1 MAIIKHIKSR
11 NANYSD
17 ALEYLLFQHNEKT
30 GKPLLDDSGR
40 KLLREEFY
48 MNGLHCDPM
57 SFDKECEKTNS
68 FFHKNQKRGDIKSHH
83 YIISFDPADTSECGL
98 TGEKAQALCLD
109 FARKNFPGY
118 QSLIVTHTDGHNG
131 SGNIHTHIVINS
143 VRKYAVDWQDY
154 MDKPHEHESGFKHR
168 STTRFLNH
176 LKKEVMEMCDREGL
190 QQVDLL
196 SPAPA
201 KMTRGEYWAKTHGQ
215 EKTDQVNEK
224 IRAAGLKPAS
234 TVFQTQKQFLRDA
247 IDDCSQLSGS
257 FDEFQSLLLDKYN
270 ISVIEKRGSYRY
282 LHSDRD
288 RRISAESLGD
298 NYGKAYLEQQFQNH
312 SVDKVHPHE
321 SSNRTK
327 NAAKLDYH
335 ADPFMIFFVKS
346 ELRLV
351 TDLQTNVK
359 AMQNQAYARK
369 VKITNLQQM
378 ADTLIYIQDHGYDTR
393 ENLQKQETDIRLK
406 MEEAQEH
413 LSDLSSKMKDLN
425 AQIHYTGQYF
435 ASKPIYAEFLKSKN
449 KKKFRQDHLSE
460 IKSYEEARDWLK
472 AFYPDGKMLSMKI
485 LKSQKAEL
493 QKSIDTQKSV
503 VKQFRD
509 YHKELE
515 IASANVDA
523 ILERKEASVHT
534 HFKLRL
540 TISSS
545 IPSLN
550 CGIASSVPSN
560 RAS

>member
-30 GKPLLDDSGR
+30 GKPILDDSGR

-48 MNGLHCDPM
+48 MDGLYCDPM
-57 SFDKECEKTNS
+57 SFDKECEKTNT

-83 YIISFDPADTSECGL
+83 YIISFDPADATECGL

-109 FARKNFPGY
+109 FARKNCPGY
-118 QSLIVTHTDGHNG
+118 QALVVTHTDGHNG

-143 VRKYAVDWQDY
+143 VRKYAVDRHDY
-154 MDKPHEHESGFKHR
+154 MDKPHEHEAGFKHR

-190 QQVDLL
+190 HQVDLL

-201 KMTRGEYWAKTHGQ
+201 KITREEYWAKTHGQ
-215 EKTDQVNEK
+215 DQMDKTNEK
-224 IRAAGLKPAS
+224 IRAAGLKPTS

-247 IDDCSQLSGS
+247 IDDCSQISGS
-257 FDEFQSLLLDKYN
+257 FDEFQSLLLDRYN

-282 LHSDRD
+282 LHPNRD
-288 RRISAESLGD
+288 RRISSESLGA
-298 NYGKAYLEQQFQNH
+298 NYGKEYLKQQFQNH
-312 SVDKVHPHE
+312 SVSKVRPNE
-321 SSNRTK
+321 SSHRTE
-327 NAAKLDYH
+327 NVAKLDYH

-369 VKITNLQQM
+369 VKISNLQQM
-378 ADTLIYIQDHGYDTR
+378 ADTLIYIQDHGYGTR
-393 ENLQKQETDIRLK
+393 EDLRTQETDIRLK
-406 MEEAQEH
+406 MEEAQEL
-413 LSDLSSKMKDLN
+413 LSNLFSKIKDMN
-425 AQIHYTGQYF
+425 AQIHYTGQYL
-435 ASKPIYAEFLKSKN
+435 ATKPVYAEFLKSKN

-472 AFYPDGKMLSMKI
+472 AFYPDGKMLSMKV
-485 LKSQKAEL
+485 LKSQKSEL

-503 VKQFRD
+503 VKQLKD

-515 IASANVDA
+515 IANANVDA
-523 ILERKEASVHT
+523 ILERKEPSIYT
-534 HFKLRL
+534 HYEQPVQTENQKTNSQHKKKEDKTL
-540 TISSS
+540 
-545 IPSLN
+545 
-550 CGIASSVPSN
+550 
-560 RAS
+560 